1 MDLLKLLENE
11 PVEWKK
17 LGDVVE
23 VAKGQQLNK
32 TELSDVGKFPAYN
45 GGKTYSG

>member
-1 MDLLKLLENE
+1 MDLLTLLENE

-23 VAKGQQLNK
+23 VVTDYVAAGSFK
-32 TELSDVGKFPAYN
+32 TIADNVKYLTKN
-45 GGKTYSG
+45 Q

>member
-1 MDLLKLLENE
+1 MDLLTLLENE

-45 GGKTYSG
+45 GG